1 MKILVTYYTQT
12 GNTQKVGEAIFSEIH
27 GEKEIKPLH
36 EVSGL
41 EGYDLIFIGFP
52 ILRFGP
58 PRIIR
63 TFLWKHAKEKNVA
76 LFVTH
81 ASWNSPELTT
91 DLETWLS
98 KCKAAATGSN
108 LLGFFDCQGELA
120 ESPAELFL
128 QSEFQEIRHFGSLRS
143 LTVGHPNAED
153 IAHAKIFA
161 RKVLEKMNI

>member
-12 GNTQKVGEAIFSEIH
+12 GNTLKVGEAIFSEIH

-41 EGYDLIFIGFP
+41 EGYDLVFIGFP

-58 PRIIR
+58 PRAVR

-81 ASWNSPELTT
+81 ASWNSPELTAA
-91 DLETWLS
+91 LETWLS
-98 KCKAAATGSN
+98 KCKTAAAGSN

-120 ESPAELFL
+120 ESSAELFL
-128 QSEFQEIRHFGSLRS
+128 QSEFPEIRNFGSLRS
-143 LTVGHPNAED
+143 MTIGHPNAED
-153 IAHAKIFA
+153 ISNAKIFA
-161 RKVLEKMNI
+161 STVLEKFYR